1 MDSNLQIMKLRYIV
15 ILIVL
20 GGFIFFASRISTV
33 YPPIKEYKF
42 QTTASDLRLSIIKTL
57 ENQDKFEY
65 KFTDT
70 VGNEQNGY
78 AYYIDLRIKDRQI
91 DNNYT
96 FKYYDE
102 ERFLGKIKTSK
113 IDLIGAFD
121 KIHNTG
127 GYKLKDTDVPKLISI
142 FDVEFIDKIIHPD
155 TVVVLI
161 KDRVVTTDTI
171 IGLLDTSLTTD
182 TIEFH
187 NSEPFLFF
195 KSGRFLDKTEKNA
208 IWINC
213 PTDTTYSLKLY
224 LIRDNKWVMAD
235 SITGLDAFPS
245 QFDPIF
251 DDFNFDKQN
260 DIFIQASASNGWS
273 LSRGHLLI
281 VDPQT
286 KKLTLHKEA
295 RDLANMNP
303 DPKTKTVTSEIW
315 NGYNGKGQNQLT
327 IFTNKWMDG
336 KLKTVKKKDITIN

>member
-1 MDSNLQIMKLRYIV
+1 
-15 ILIVL
+15 
-20 GGFIFFASRISTV
+20 
-33 YPPIKEYKF
+33 
-42 QTTASDLRLSIIKTL
+42 
-57 ENQDKFEY
+57 
-65 KFTDT
+65 
-70 VGNEQNGY
+70 
-78 AYYIDLRIKDRQI
+78 LRIKGQQI

-96 FKYYDE
+96 FKYYE
-102 ERFLGKIKTSK
+102 EKGFLSKTRTSK

-127 GYKLKDTDVPKLISI
+127 GYKLNDTDVPKLISI
-142 FDVEFIDKIIHPD
+142 FDVEFIDKIIHPE
-155 TVVVLI
+155 TIAVLP
-161 KDRVVTTDTI
+161 KERVVTADTI
-171 IGLLDTSLTTD
+171 IGLLDKSLTTD
-182 TIEFH
+182 TIESY

-195 KSGRFLDKTEKNA
+195 KSGHFLDKTEKNA
-208 IWINC
+208 IWVNC
-213 PTDTTYSLKLY
+213 PTDSTYSIKLY

-235 SITGLDAFPS
+235 SVTGFDAFPS

-251 DDFNFDKQN
+251 DDFNFDKQT

-281 VDPQT
+281 VDPLT

-295 RDLANMNP
+295 RDLANMKP

-327 IFTNKWMDG
+327 IFTNKWVDG